1 MSNWIRYNNLVKTFQ
16 KLKQNPELWQRY
28 WVRERVI
35 DAIREYFKGQG
46 FHEAEV
52 PLLLPAPSTE
62 PFLEV
67 FETELKDDQGHKWPG
82 FLPSS
87 PEFALKKLLSAGSG
101 SVFTITKSFRNGEG
115 RSSRHNP
122 EFTILEWYRTPG
134 NYMDVATDFEGLM
147 RFILT
152 FKESPRRSNHLPTN
166 HLPTRRLLEGG
177 SQLTYQDKKYDLS
190 SPWEKIS
197 VAEAFAKYASVDIET
212 MLNGSLLIAHGKR
225 KGYQVTETTTWEEI
239 WNQIMANEIEPK
251 LGQNGPT
258 ILYDYPIAQAALA
271 KKAED
276 SRFAERFEVFMAGL
290 ELGNCFSELT
300 DWREQEARC
309 KADLALRQA
318 QGKLA
323 FPMDNDFIDALKL
336 GMPPTG
342 GIAVGVDRLV
352 ALFADTPDIADT
364 LFFPVGEMFA

>member
-1 MSNWIRYNNLVKTFQ
+1 MQKTFQ
-16 KLKQNPELWQRY
+16 KLKQNPQLWQRY
-28 WVRERVI
+28 WIREKVI
-35 DAIREYFKGQG
+35 DAIREYFKTRG

-67 FETELKDDQGHKWPG
+67 FQTELKDDQGNKWQA

-134 NYMDVATDFEGLM
+134 DYMDVARDFEGLM
-147 RFILT
+147 RAINFAT
-152 FKESPRRSNHLPTN
+152 SQQTN
-166 HLPTRRLLEGG
+166 K
-177 SQLTYQDKKYDLS
+177 LTYQNKKYDLS
-190 SPWEKIS
+190 SPWERIS
-197 VAEAFAKYASVDIET
+197 VAEAFKKYAGIDTET
-212 MLNGSLLIAHGKR
+212 MLDSKRLTAYGKQH
-225 KGYQVTETTTWEEI
+225 GYQVTEQTTWEEI
-239 WNQIMANEIEPK
+239 WNQIIANEIEPM
-251 LGQNGPT
+251 LGQTGPT
-258 ILYDYPIAQAALA
+258 ILYDYPVAQAALS
-271 KKAED
+271 KRKVSD
-276 SRFAERFEVFMAGL
+276 PRFAERFEVFMGGL

-300 DWREQEARC
+300 EWREQEARC
-309 KADLALRQA
+309 LADLSERKVM
-318 QGKLA
+318 GRTE
-323 FPMDNDFIDALKL
+323 FPMDSDFIEALKM
-336 GMPPTG
+336 GMPETG

-364 LFFPVGEMFA
+364 MFFPVEEMFS